1 MPGQPLII
9 GDGNGSPI
17 TGPTTFTTDQGGEL
31 VIEPDGTYTYT
42 PPVDF
47 VGEDTVVIE
56 VCDPVGNCEPDTL
69 VIDVIDPNADV
80 NNIAPIAGD
89 DHFEA
94 VADATAPAT
103 LNSVL
108 VGNDGDPDSTV
119 LIVTEANGLPA
130 GTPFSTANGGTVT
143 VNADGTFSYTPAAGF
158 TGLES
163 FDYQIEDASGA
174 TDTATVTIDVQLDGN
189 PSEND
194 APDANDDSAITTK
207 NCLLYT
213 SPSPRDATLSRM
225 PSSA

>member
-1 MPGQPLII
+1 M
-9 GDGNGSPI
+9 
-17 TGPTTFTTDQGGEL
+17 
-31 VIEPDGTYTYT
+31 
-42 PPVDF
+42 
-47 VGEDTVVIE
+47 
-56 VCDPVGNCEPDTL
+56 
-69 VIDVIDPNADV
+69 IDPNADV

-94 VADATAPAT
+94 VADATAPGT

-108 VGNDGDPDSTV
+108 VGNDGDPDGTV
-119 LIVTEANGLPA
+119 LIVTEASGLPA

-143 VNADGTFSYTPAAGF
+143 VNADGTFSFTPAAGF

-194 APDANDDSAITTK
+194 APDANDDNAITTK
-207 NCLLYT
+207 NAPTTGVVLSNDVDSEGNPLSVTAVNGGPITAPILTPNGSMLTIAADGAYTYTPADDFVGTETVTYTCLLYT
-213 SPSPRDATLSRM
+213 SPSPRDKRQSRM